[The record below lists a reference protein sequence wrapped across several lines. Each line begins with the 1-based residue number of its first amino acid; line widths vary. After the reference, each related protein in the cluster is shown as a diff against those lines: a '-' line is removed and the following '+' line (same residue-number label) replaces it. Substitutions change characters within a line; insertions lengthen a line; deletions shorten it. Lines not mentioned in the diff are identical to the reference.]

1 MQILIALPAFFLF
14 LYFIYKLVKDDYV
27 FIRKNI
33 SLEQMFDLTFIVIWI
48 SLFFSRVFFFIFH
61 PQAAGNIFFTFFS
74 FQVQG
79 LSLLGFVLGGIGA
92 VYLIGKYKKFPLGR
106 LFDFFTLAF
115 VMALPLVFLSYAVF
129 KNNYQLIL
137 SLGNALVY
145 FIFAVFCWKY
155 VYPKINSRELKEG
168 NLPVIFSLF
177 FSIVSLV
184 NTTLL
189 QQQGKIT
196 LISLES
202 ILLFLLVLLSL
213 TIFIKQ
219 ARDGFF
225 NKKR

>member
-1 MQILIALPAFFLF
+1 MQLLIAIPAFVLF
-14 LYFIYKLVKDDYV
+14 LYFIFKLVKDDYV

-48 SLFFSRVFFFIFH
+48 SLFFARVFFFIFH
-61 PQAAGNIFFTFFS
+61 PLSDKNIFLTFFS

-79 LSLLGFVLGGIGA
+79 FSLVGFVLGGIVA

-115 VMALPLVFLSYAVF
+115 IMALPLGFLSSAAF
-129 KNNYQLIL
+129 TRNFQLLL

-145 FIFAVFCWKY
+145 FIFAIFSWKY
-155 VYPKINSRELKEG
+155 IYPKINSRELKEG
-168 NLPVIFSLF
+168 NLPVVFALF
-177 FSIVSLV
+177 FSTVSLI
-184 NTTLL
+184 NATLL
-189 QQQGKIT
+189 QQEGKIT

-202 ILLFLLVLLSL
+202 ILLFFVVLLSL
-213 TIFIKQ
+213 GIFIKQ
-219 ARDGFF
+219 AHDGFF